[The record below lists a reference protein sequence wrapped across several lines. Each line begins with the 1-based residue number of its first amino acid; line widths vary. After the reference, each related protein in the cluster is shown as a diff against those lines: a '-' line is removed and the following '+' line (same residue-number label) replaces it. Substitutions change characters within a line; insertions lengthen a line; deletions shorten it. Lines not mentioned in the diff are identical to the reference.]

1 MRNLKVTHRT
11 EYLTRAEETYQ
22 HAIETQ
28 NYLTKLITDNEQLK
42 PDLEWDIDD
51 VRKMVAEAKLYLEK
65 AQEEA
70 YTLVPYEHE
79 RVDRLVE
86 LIEAMRRDY
95 PLN

>member
-28 NYLTKLITDNEQLK
+28 KYLTKLITDNEQLK

-51 VRKMVAEAKLYLEK
+51 VRKMVAEAKLYLDK